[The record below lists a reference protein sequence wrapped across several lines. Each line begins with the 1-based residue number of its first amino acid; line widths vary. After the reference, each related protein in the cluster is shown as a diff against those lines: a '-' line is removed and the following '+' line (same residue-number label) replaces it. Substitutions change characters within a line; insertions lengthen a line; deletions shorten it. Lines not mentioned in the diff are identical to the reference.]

1 MVAIGLAAV
10 WAGYAVTLYGYC
22 LVRGYDVPFAALFR
36 ATWPGGGA
44 PSAGPAV
51 VPLGQRIAR
60 AQDTPA

>member
-22 LVRGYDVPFAALFR
+22 LVRGYDVPFTALFR
-36 ATWPGGGA
+36 ATWPAGST
-44 PSAGPAV
+44 PSAGPAT
-51 VPLGQRIAR
+51 VPAGQKIAR